1 MKQWLAEIAYE
12 TTSGPKRTKEAF
24 YLPSM
29 DDVRREVT
37 GRGAYVLSIREYERS
52 PLERLL
58 ARSSWWQIQLLRGIL
73 FRSSSTSPGVA
84 LWKLIEIEQNPMRQ
98 NILAPAREALSQ
110 GLGVIDALKTL
121 RIFDASTI
129 AILAASERAN
139 KLRDGIPHAIETITQ
154 KRKNTRAL
162 GGTMAWLG
170 FDVITITQSLFWG
183 KDLVLNWFNDNK
195 PTEPDK
201 LEEFEYVVGNLELLW
216 NVLIFGALAAGA
228 TMVWCIGS
236 FFYNRGKKDWPTAR
250 FVRGIPL
257 IGAYLRD
264 LGFADSMSVCARMIR
279 GRVPIAD
286 ALLQASEST
295 TVPDIASYWEDAH
308 ESLNRG
314 VSLGQALDRD
324 PLTRNE
330 RMELAGLS
338 DLGQLATIMDAI
350 SEMRAQASKTKHS
363 LIVWIAFLLT
373 GVFLVVAFGSAIFG
387 LSVMNMSMDSMMGG
401 LLGGAL

>member
-12 TTSGPKRTKEAF
+12 TTSGPKRSRETF
-24 YLPSM
+24 YLPTQK
-29 DDVRREVT
+29 DVRKEISK
-37 GRGAYVLSIREYERS
+37 RGAYVLSIREYKRS
-52 PLERLL
+52 PAERVL

-84 LWKLIEIEQNPMRQ
+84 LWKLIEIETNPMRQ

-121 RIFDASTI
+121 RIFDRSTI

-139 KLRDGIPHAIETITQ
+139 KLREGIPHAIETITQ
-154 KRKNTRAL
+154 KRKNTRAM

-170 FDVITITQSLFWG
+170 FDVFSITQSLFWG
-183 KDLVLNWFNDNK
+183 KDLVLKWFNDNK
-195 PTEPDK
+195 PTDPAE
-201 LEEFEYVVGNLELLW
+201 LEKFERVVGNLELLW
-216 NVLIFGALAAGA
+216 NVLIITALAAGA
-228 TMVWCIGS
+228 TLVWCILS
-236 FFYNRGKKDWPTAR
+236 FIYNRGKNDWPTAR
-250 FVRGIPL
+250 FVRSIPL

-279 GRVPIAD
+279 GRVPISD

-295 TVPDIASYWEDAH
+295 NIPDIATYWKEAH
-308 ESLNRG
+308 DDLSRG
-314 VSLGQALDRD
+314 VSLGQALDRS

-338 DLGQLATIMDAI
+338 DLAQLATIMDAI
-350 SEMRAQASKTKHS
+350 AEMRAQAGKTKHS
-363 LIVWIAFLLT
+363 LIVWLAFAIT
-373 GVFLVVAFGSAIFG
+373 GLYLVIAFGSAIFG
-387 LSVMNMSMDSMMGG
+387 LTVMNMSMDSMMGG
-401 LLGGAL
+401 LLGGAM

>member
-1 MKQWLAEIAYE
+1 MKQWLAEIAQD
-12 TTSGPKRTKEAF
+12 TTSGPKRSRETF
-24 YLPSM
+24 YLPTQ
-29 DDVRREVT
+29 DDVRREIIK
-37 GRGAYVLSIREYERS
+37 RGAYVLSIRAYSRS

-73 FRSSSTSPGVA
+73 FRSSATSPGVA
-84 LWKLIEIEQNPMRQ
+84 LWKIIEVEANPMRQ

-110 GLGVIDALKTL
+110 GLGVIDALKSL
-121 RIFDASTI
+121 RIFDQSTV
-129 AILAASERAN
+129 AILAASEKAN

-154 KRKNTRAL
+154 KRKNTRAM

-183 KDLVLNWFNDNK
+183 KDMVLKWFHDNK
-195 PTEPDK
+195 PTDPVK

-216 NVLIFGALAAGA
+216 NVLIASALGSGFFLI
-228 TMVWCIGS
+228 WCVLS

-250 FVRGIPL
+250 VVRSIPL

-279 GRVPIAD
+279 GKVPIAD
-286 ALLQASEST
+286 ALKQASEST
-295 TVPDIASYWEDAH
+295 NIPDIATYWEQAH
-308 ESLNRG
+308 DDLNRG

-324 PLTRNE
+324 PLTKNE

-338 DLGQLATIMDAI
+338 DLAQLATIMDAI
-350 SEMRAQASKTKHS
+350 AEMRAQGGKTKHS
-363 LIVWIAFLLT
+363 LIVWLAFAIT
-373 GVFLVVAFGSAIFG
+373 GLYLVIAFGSAIFG
-387 LSVMNMSMDSMMGG
+387 LTVMNMSMESMMGG
-401 LLGGAL
+401 LLGGAM

>member
-12 TTSGPKRTKEAF
+12 TTSGTKRTKEAF
-24 YLPSM
+24 YLPTM

-37 GRGAYVLSIREYERS
+37 KRGAYVLSIREYERS

-84 LWKLIEIEQNPMRQ
+84 LWKLIEIEENPMRQ

-121 RIFDASTI
+121 RIFDAATI

-183 KDLVLNWFNDNK
+183 KDLVLKWFHDNK

-216 NVLIFGALAAGA
+216 NVLIFTALAAGA
-228 TMVWCIGS
+228 TMVWCIFS

-279 GRVPIAD
+279 GKVPIAD
-286 ALLQASEST
+286 ALIQASEST
-295 TVPDIASYWEDAH
+295 TVPDIASYWEEAH
-308 ESLNRG
+308 DNLSRG

-350 SEMRAQASKTKHS
+350 SEMRAQSSKTKHS

-373 GVFLVVAFGSAIFG
+373 GVYLVIAFGSAIFG

-401 LLGGAL
+401 LLGGAM

>member
-1 MKQWLAEIAYE
+1 MKQWIAEIAQE
-12 TTSGPKRTKEAF
+12 TTSGPKRFRETF
-24 YLPSM
+24 YLPNQ
-29 DDVRREVT
+29 DDVRREIT
-37 GRGAYVLSIREYERS
+37 KRGAYVLSIREYSRS
-52 PLERLL
+52 PMERLL

-73 FRSSSTSPGVA
+73 FRSSASSPGVA
-84 LWKLIEIEQNPMRQ
+84 LWKLIEVETNPMRQ

-121 RIFDASTI
+121 RIFDQSTI
-129 AILAASERAN
+129 AILAASEKAN

-154 KRKNTRAL
+154 KRKNTRAM
-162 GGTMAWLG
+162 GGTLGWLG

-183 KDLVLNWFNDNK
+183 KDLVLKWFHDNK
-195 PTEPDK
+195 PTNPVE
-201 LEEFEYVVGNLELLW
+201 LEKFERVVGNLELLW
-216 NVLIFGALAAGA
+216 NVLIASAMGAGFF
-228 TMVWCIGS
+228 MIWCILS

-250 FVRGIPL
+250 VVRGIPL
-257 IGAYLRD
+257 VGAYLRD

-286 ALLQASEST
+286 ALQQASEST
-295 TVPDIASYWEDAH
+295 NIPDIAAYWMNAH
-308 ESLNRG
+308 DDLGRG

-350 SEMRAQASKTKHS
+350 AEMRGQAGKTKHS
-363 LIVWIAFLLT
+363 LILWLAFALT
-373 GVFLVVAFGSAIFG
+373 GLYLVIAFGSAIFG
-387 LSVMNMSMDSMMGG
+387 LTVMNMSMDSMMGG
-401 LLGGAL
+401 LLEGAM

>member
-183 KDLVLNWFNDNK
+183 KDLVLDWFNDNK

>member
-1 MKQWLAEIAYE
+1 MKQWLVEIAYE

-29 DDVRREVT
+29 EDVRREVT
-37 GRGAYVLSIREYERS
+37 KRGAYVLSIREYERS

-84 LWKLIEIEQNPMRQ
+84 LWKLIEIEENPMRQ

-121 RIFDASTI
+121 RIFDAATI

-170 FDVITITQSLFWG
+170 FDVLTITQSLFWG
-183 KDLVLNWFNDNK
+183 KDLVLKWFHDNK

-216 NVLIFGALAAGA
+216 NVLIFTALAAGA
-228 TMVWCIGS
+228 TMVWCIFS

-279 GRVPIAD
+279 GKVPIAD

-295 TVPDIASYWEDAH
+295 TVPDIATYWEDAH
-308 ESLNRG
+308 ENLNRG
-314 VSLGQALDRD
+314 VSLGQALDRE

-350 SEMRAQASKTKHS
+350 SEMRAQSSKTKHS

-373 GVFLVVAFGSAIFG
+373 GVYLVIAFGSAIFG

-401 LLGGAL
+401 LLGGAM

>member
-1 MKQWLAEIAYE
+1 VKQWLAEIAQD
-12 TTSGPKRTKEAF
+12 TTSGPKRSRETF
-24 YLPSM
+24 YLPTQ
-29 DDVRREVT
+29 DDVRREIIK
-37 GRGAYVLSIREYERS
+37 RGAYVLSIRAYSRS

-73 FRSSSTSPGVA
+73 FRSSATSPGVA
-84 LWKLIEIEQNPMRQ
+84 LWKIIEVEANPMRQ

-110 GLGVIDALKTL
+110 GLGVIDALKSL
-121 RIFDASTI
+121 RIFDQSTV
-129 AILAASERAN
+129 AILAASEKAN

-154 KRKNTRAL
+154 KRKNTRAM

-183 KDLVLNWFNDNK
+183 KDMVLKWFHDNK
-195 PTEPDK
+195 PTDPVK

-216 NVLIFGALAAGA
+216 NVLIASALGSGFFLI
-228 TMVWCIGS
+228 WCVLS

-250 FVRGIPL
+250 VVRSIPL

-279 GRVPIAD
+279 GKVPIAD
-286 ALLQASEST
+286 ALKQASEST
-295 TVPDIASYWEDAH
+295 NIPDIATYWEQAH
-308 ESLNRG
+308 DDLNRG

-324 PLTRNE
+324 PLTKNE

-338 DLGQLATIMDAI
+338 DLAQLATIMDAI
-350 SEMRAQASKTKHS
+350 AEMRAQGGKTKHS
-363 LIVWIAFLLT
+363 LIVWLAFAIT
-373 GVFLVVAFGSAIFG
+373 GLYLVIAFGSAIFG
-387 LSVMNMSMDSMMGG
+387 LTVMNMSMESMMGG
-401 LLGGAL
+401 LLGGAM

>member
-1 MKQWLAEIAYE
+1 VKQWLAEIAQD
-12 TTSGPKRTKEAF
+12 TTSGPKRSRETF
-24 YLPSM
+24 YLPTQ
-29 DDVRREVT
+29 DDVRREIIK
-37 GRGAYVLSIREYERS
+37 RGAYVLSIRAYSRS

-73 FRSSSTSPGVA
+73 FRSSATSPGVA
-84 LWKLIEIEQNPMRQ
+84 LWKIIEVEANPMRQ

-110 GLGVIDALKTL
+110 GLGVIDALKSL
-121 RIFDASTI
+121 RIFDQSTV
-129 AILAASERAN
+129 AILAASEKAN

-154 KRKNTRAL
+154 KRKNTRAM

-183 KDLVLNWFNDNK
+183 KDMVLKWFHDNK
-195 PTEPDK
+195 PTDPVK

-216 NVLIFGALAAGA
+216 NVLIASALGSGFFLI
-228 TMVWCIGS
+228 WCVLS

-250 FVRGIPL
+250 VVRGIPL

-279 GRVPIAD
+279 GKVPIAD
-286 ALLQASEST
+286 ALKQASEST
-295 TVPDIASYWEDAH
+295 NIPDIATYWEQAH
-308 ESLNRG
+308 DDLNRG

-324 PLTRNE
+324 PLTKNE

-338 DLGQLATIMDAI
+338 DLAQLATIMDAI
-350 SEMRAQASKTKHS
+350 AEMRAQGGKTKHS
-363 LIVWIAFLLT
+363 LIVWLAFAIT
-373 GVFLVVAFGSAIFG
+373 GLYLVIAFGSAIFG
-387 LSVMNMSMDSMMGG
+387 LTVMNMSMESMMGG
-401 LLGGAL
+401 LLGGAM

>member
-24 YLPSM
+24 YLPTP

-37 GRGAYVLSIREYERS
+37 KRGAYVLWIREYERS

-84 LWKLIEIEQNPMRQ
+84 LWKLIEVEENPMRQ

-121 RIFDASTI
+121 RIFDQSTI
-129 AILAASERAN
+129 AILAASEKAN

-154 KRKNTRAL
+154 KRKNARAM

-170 FDVITITQSLFWG
+170 FDVLTITQSLFWG
-183 KDLVLNWFNDNK
+183 KDLVLNWFHDNK
-195 PTEPDK
+195 PTDPAQ
-201 LEEFEYVVGNLELLW
+201 LEEFEIVVGNLELLW
-216 NVLIFGALAAGA
+216 NVLIFSALAMGVGL
-228 TMVWCIGS
+228 VWCILS
-236 FFYNRGKKDWPTAR
+236 FFLNRGKKDWPTAR

-286 ALLQASEST
+286 ALIQAADAT
-295 TVPDIASYWEDAH
+295 TVPEIATYWESAH
-308 ESLNRG
+308 KNLNRG

-350 SEMRAQASKTKHS
+350 AEMRAQASKTKHS
-363 LIVWIAFLLT
+363 LIVWLAFLLT
-373 GVFLVVAFGSAIFG
+373 GVYLVIAFGSAIFG

-401 LLGGAL
+401 MLGGAM

>member
-1 MKQWLAEIAYE
+1 MKQWLAEIARE
-12 TTSGPKRTKEAF
+12 TTSGPQRSKETF
-24 YLPSM
+24 YLPTQE
-29 DDVRREVT
+29 DVRKEIKS
-37 GRGAYVLSIREYERS
+37 RGAYVLSIREYSRS

-73 FRSSSTSPGVA
+73 FRSSATSPGVA
-84 LWKLIEIEQNPMRQ
+84 LWKLIEVETNPMRQ

-121 RIFDASTI
+121 RIFHQSTI
-129 AILAASERAN
+129 AILAASEKAN

-154 KRKNTRAL
+154 KRKNTRAM

-183 KDLVLNWFNDNK
+183 KDLVLKWFHDNK
-195 PTEPDK
+195 PTDPVK
-201 LEEFEYVVGNLELLW
+201 LEEFNNVVGNLELLW
-216 NVLIFGALAAGA
+216 NVLIASALGSGFFLI
-228 TMVWCIGS
+228 WCVLS

-250 FVRGIPL
+250 IVRGIPL

-279 GRVPIAD
+279 GQVPIAD
-286 ALLQASEST
+286 ALKQASEST
-295 TVPDIASYWEDAH
+295 NIPDIASYWEDAH
-308 ESLNRG
+308 DNLSRG

-324 PLTRNE
+324 PLTKNE

-338 DLGQLATIMDAI
+338 DLAQLATIMDAI
-350 SEMRAQASKTKHS
+350 AEMRAQGGKTKHS
-363 LIVWIAFLLT
+363 LIVWMAFAIT
-373 GVFLVVAFGSAIFG
+373 GLYLVIAFGSAIFG
-387 LSVMNMSMDSMMGG
+387 LTVMNMSMESMMGG
-401 LLGGAL
+401 LLGGAM

>member
-12 TTSGPKRTKEAF
+12 TTSGPKKVKEAF
-24 YLPSM
+24 FLPTPE
-29 DDVRREVT
+29 DIRREVT
-37 GRGAYVLSIREYERS
+37 KRGAYVLWIREYERS
-52 PLERLL
+52 PIERLL
-58 ARSSWWQIQLLRGIL
+58 ARSSWWQIQLLRGIM
-73 FRSSSTSPGVA
+73 FRSSSSSPGVA
-84 LWKLIEIEQNPMRQ
+84 LWKIIEVEDNPMRQ

-121 RIFDASTI
+121 QIFDRSTI
-129 AILAASERAN
+129 AILAASEKAN

-154 KRKNTRAL
+154 KRKNARAM

-183 KDLVLNWFNDNK
+183 KGLVLNWFHDNR
-195 PTEPDK
+195 PTDPIK
-201 LEEFEYVVGNLELLW
+201 QEEFDYVVGNLGLLW
-216 NVLIFGALAAGA
+216 NVLIFTALALGVM
-228 TMVWCIGS
+228 MVWCILS
-236 FFYNRGKKDWPTAR
+236 FFFNRGKKDWPTAR
-250 FVRGIPL
+250 FVRSIPM

-286 ALLQASEST
+286 ALLQAADST
-295 TVPDIASYWEDAH
+295 TVPEIATYWAGAH
-308 ESLNRG
+308 ADLNRG
-314 VSLGQALDRD
+314 VSLGQALDNE

-350 SEMRAQASKTKHS
+350 SEMRSQASKTKHS

-373 GVFLVVAFGSAIFG
+373 GVYLVIAFGSAIFG
-387 LSVMNMSMDSMMGG
+387 LSVMNMSMDSMMGDM
-401 LLGGAL
+401 LGGGM

>member
-12 TTSGPKRTKEAF
+12 TTSGPKRIKETF
-24 YLPSM
+24 FLPTP
-29 DDVRREVT
+29 DDVRREIT
-37 GRGAYVLSIREYERS
+37 KRGAYTLWIREYSRS

-73 FRSSSTSPGVA
+73 FRSSATSPGVA
-84 LWKLIEIEQNPMRQ
+84 LWKIIEAEINPMRQ

-121 RIFDASTI
+121 RIFEQSTI
-129 AILAASERAN
+129 AILAASEKAN

-154 KRKNTRAL
+154 KKKNTRAM

-170 FDVITITQSLFWG
+170 FDVFTITQSLFWG
-183 KDLVLNWFNDNK
+183 KDLVLKWFHDNK
-195 PTEPDK
+195 PTDPIK
-201 LEEFEYVVGNLELLW
+201 LEEFNEVVGNLELLW
-216 NVLIFGALAAGA
+216 NVLIFTALASGFFL
-228 TMVWCIGS
+228 VWCIIS

-250 FVRGIPL
+250 AVRAIPL

-286 ALLQASEST
+286 ALQQASEST
-295 TVPDIASYWEDAH
+295 NIPEIATYWEEAH
-308 ESLNRG
+308 ESLGRG

-324 PLTRNE
+324 PLTKNE

-338 DLGQLATIMDAI
+338 DLAQLATIMDAI
-350 SEMRAQASKTKHS
+350 SEMRAQSGKTKHS
-363 LIVWIAFLLT
+363 LIVWLAFAIT
-373 GVFLVVAFGSAIFG
+373 GLYLVIAFGSAIFG
-387 LSVMNMSMDSMMGG
+387 LTVMNMSMDSMMGG
-401 LLGGAL
+401 LMGGAL

>member
-1 MKQWLAEIAYE
+1 MKQWLAEIAQD
-12 TTSGPKRTKEAF
+12 TTSGPKRSRETF
-24 YLPSM
+24 YLPTQ
-29 DDVRREVT
+29 DDVRREIIK
-37 GRGAYVLSIREYERS
+37 RGAYVLSIRAYSRS

-73 FRSSSTSPGVA
+73 FRSSATSPGVA
-84 LWKLIEIEQNPMRQ
+84 LWKIIEVEANPMRQ

-110 GLGVIDALKTL
+110 GLGVIDALKSL
-121 RIFDASTI
+121 RIFDQSTV
-129 AILAASERAN
+129 AILAASEKAN

-154 KRKNTRAL
+154 KRKNTRAM

-183 KDLVLNWFNDNK
+183 KDMVLKWFHDNK
-195 PTEPDK
+195 PTDPVK

-216 NVLIFGALAAGA
+216 NVLIASALGSGFFLI
-228 TMVWCIGS
+228 WCVLS

-250 FVRGIPL
+250 VVRSIPL

-279 GRVPIAD
+279 GKVPIAY
-286 ALLQASEST
+286 ALKQASEST
-295 TVPDIASYWEDAH
+295 NIPDIATYWEQAH
-308 ESLNRG
+308 DDLNRG

-324 PLTRNE
+324 PLTKNE

-338 DLGQLATIMDAI
+338 DLAQLATIMDAI
-350 SEMRAQASKTKHS
+350 AEMRAQGGKTKHS
-363 LIVWIAFLLT
+363 LIVWLAFAIT
-373 GVFLVVAFGSAIFG
+373 GLYLVIAFGSAIFG
-387 LSVMNMSMDSMMGG
+387 LTVMNMSMESMMGG
-401 LLGGAL
+401 LLGGAM

>member
-1 MKQWLAEIAYE
+1 MKQWLAEIAQD
-12 TTSGPKRTKEAF
+12 TTSGPKRSRETF
-24 YLPSM
+24 YLPTQ
-29 DDVRREVT
+29 DDVRREIIK
-37 GRGAYVLSIREYERS
+37 RGAYVLSIREYSRS

-73 FRSSSTSPGVA
+73 FRSSATSPGVA
-84 LWKLIEIEQNPMRQ
+84 LWKIIEVEANPMRQ

-110 GLGVIDALKTL
+110 GLGVIDALKSL
-121 RIFDASTI
+121 RIFDQSTV
-129 AILAASERAN
+129 AILAASEKAN

-154 KRKNTRAL
+154 KRKNTRAM

-183 KDLVLNWFNDNK
+183 KDLVLKWFHDNK
-195 PTEPDK
+195 PTDPVK

-216 NVLIFGALAAGA
+216 NVLIASALGSGFFLI
-228 TMVWCIGS
+228 WCVLS

-250 FVRGIPL
+250 VVRSIPL

-279 GRVPIAD
+279 GKVPIAD
-286 ALLQASEST
+286 ALKQASEST
-295 TVPDIASYWEDAH
+295 NIPDIATYWEQAH
-308 ESLNRG
+308 DDLNRG

-324 PLTRNE
+324 PLTKNE

-338 DLGQLATIMDAI
+338 DLAQLATIMDAI
-350 SEMRAQASKTKHS
+350 AEMRAQGGKTKHS
-363 LIVWIAFLLT
+363 LIVWLAFAIT
-373 GVFLVVAFGSAIFG
+373 GLYLVIAFGSAIFG
-387 LSVMNMSMDSMMGG
+387 LTVMNMSMESMMGG
-401 LLGGAL
+401 LLGGAM